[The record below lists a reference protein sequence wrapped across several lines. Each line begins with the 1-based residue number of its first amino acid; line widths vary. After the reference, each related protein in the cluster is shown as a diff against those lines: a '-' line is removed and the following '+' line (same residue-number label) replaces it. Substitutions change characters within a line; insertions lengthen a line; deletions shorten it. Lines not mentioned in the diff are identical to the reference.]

1 MKKAIRYG
9 IALASLVLFGS
20 QAFAQVTI
28 KMPKISFAFSDTYA
42 LTATDEEKNALQALN
57 DAFDPD
63 SPNPVLSTAMSG
75 MTSTINGQLD
85 KFDKQEKLAQGFG
98 NATVY
103 AGQGATMQGYQGYKL
118 FSVMGGGIAGLQLP
132 SMNLDE
138 LAMIPQNIMDKSDL
152 YAGIAATLPV
162 FNLGINAETVF
173 GLIGLGD
180 LFNNLYFNLKVGAG
194 NLNQDFTV
202 DSKKYALA
210 MESFTFGVGV
220 NYQLLPSIGILGGL
234 VRWRGVNLGSGF
246 TVQNSSFSI
255 SLPFNPL
262 TQTIDNQ
269 NFPLGSDT
277 YTVSGTMEAKPVIKL
292 GSSVTT
298 FTIPL
303 EATTSVQ
310 ALWVFNMNLGVGAD
324 FVFGSSDIIA
334 EASSSLNVTPAIS
347 GGSNLVS
354 SVDPG
359 SITLDLGTKGVS
371 PSLTRAR
378 IMAGLGSNFGPFK
391 LDMPVYYYLNSGFA
405 VGMTVGVVW

>member
-28 KMPKISFAFSDTYA
+28 KMPRISFAFTETHA
-42 LTATDEEKNALQALN
+42 LTATPEENTALKALN
-57 DAFDPD
+57 DVFDPD
-63 SPNPVLSTAMSG
+63 SPNAVLSAAMSG

-269 NFPLGSDT
+269 NFTLGSDT

-378 IMAGLGSNFGPFK
+378 IMAGLGSNFGPLK
-391 LDMPVYYYLNSGFA
+391 IDVPVYYYLNSGFA
-405 VGMTVGVVW
+405 IGMTVGVVW

>member
-1 MKKAIRYG
+1 
-9 IALASLVLFGS
+9 
-20 QAFAQVTI
+20 
-28 KMPKISFAFSDTYA
+28 
-42 LTATDEEKNALQALN
+42 
-57 DAFDPD
+57 
-63 SPNPVLSTAMSG
+63 MSG

-138 LAMIPQNIMDKSDL
+138 LAMIPQNIMDKPDL
-152 YAGIAATLPV
+152 YAGIAATMPV

-180 LFNNLYFNLKVGAG
+180 LFNNLYVNLKVGAG

-202 DSKKYALA
+202 DSKKYALD

-262 TQTIDNQ
+262 TQPIVNQ
-269 NFPLGSDT
+269 NFTLGSDT

>member
-28 KMPKISFAFSDTYA
+28 KMPRISFAFTETHA
-42 LTATDEEKNALQALN
+42 LTATPEENTALQALN
-57 DAFDPD
+57 DAFDPN
-63 SPNPVLSTAMSG
+63 SPNEVLSAAMSG

-138 LAMIPQNIMDKSDL
+138 LAMIPQNIMDKPDL
-152 YAGIAATLPV
+152 YAGIAATMPV

-180 LFNNLYFNLKVGAG
+180 LFNNLYVNLKVGAG

-202 DSKKYALA
+202 DSKKYALD

-262 TQTIDNQ
+262 TQPIVNQ
-269 NFPLGSDT
+269 NFTLGSDT